1 MEKTVYLSEH
11 GDDRN
16 DGLTD
21 TTPVRTGAKAVK
33 VSIKVGAQN
42 FQVLG
47 SGSTLTR
54 LNAELETER
63 KKAKRPGL

>member
-21 TTPVRTGAKAVK
+21 TTPVRPGAKAVK
-33 VSIKVGAQN
+33 VSITVGAQN
-42 FQVLG
+42 FHLDSSALASAGALFV
-47 SGSTLTR
+47 
-54 LNAELETER
+54 
-63 KKAKRPGL
+63 